1 MLKMAVFFWVECAE
15 KPQNSEFLI
24 FFEKTLCF
32 CKNERSSS
40 AQERVEK
47 QKKLSDLGIF
57 VTIMTWQKKYILL

>member
-47 QKKLSDLGIF
+47 QKKCLIWASLLLLWPDK
-57 VTIMTWQKKYILL
+57 KKYILL